1 MAPPRRAEGHLARRT
16 PGQGAILLVMRGILL
31 SEAMAQRHA
40 ALLAR
45 LRDPAAS
52 DGDPVEAVLIPE
64 GESGVLPEAELASI
78 RAAFISTDVVA
89 DPRLE
94 RRGFGTARRARNLQW
109 LHIGFAGTD
118 TPIFRELMER
128 GVTVT
133 NSSGAAAEPI
143 AQTAIAGM
151 LALNRDLPRW
161 AALQRKHEWKRG
173 QHAPPDLRG
182 QTMVVLGLG
191 AIGAHVARMARAFG
205 LHVIGVRRTP
215 ASLEDGIDEWVPPD
229 RLREVLPRAD
239 WLAITVPLTPRTH
252 HLIDAGALAL
262 LPRGAHILNVARGAV
277 IDEAAL
283 IESLR
288 AGHLGGAYLDVF
300 EVEPLPETS
309 PLWDFPNVIVTPHDS
324 NVSAG
329 NAARFDAIFAEQLEL
344 WAAGQPLTRVVR
356 EG

>member
-1 MAPPRRAEGHLARRT
+1 
-16 PGQGAILLVMRGILL
+16 MRGILL
-31 SEAMAQRHA
+31 SEAMAERHA

-52 DGDPVEAVLIPE
+52 GGDPIAAILIPE
-64 GESGVLPEAELASI
+64 GESGILPEAELASI
-78 RAAFISTDVVA
+78 RAAFISTDVVY
-89 DPRLE
+89 DPRRE
-94 RRGFGTARRARNLQW
+94 RRGFGTARRAPNLEW

-118 TPIFRELMER
+118 TPIFRELMDK

-151 LALNRDLPRW
+151 LALNRGFPHW
-161 AALQRKHEWKRG
+161 ADLQRRHEWRRQ

-182 QTMVVLGLG
+182 QTMTVLGLG
-191 AIGAHVARMARAFG
+191 SIGTYVARFARAFG

-215 ASLEDGIDEWVPPD
+215 AGPADGIDEWVPPD
-229 RLREVLPRAD
+229 RLRELLPRTD
-239 WLAITVPLTPRTH
+239 WLAITVPLTPQTH
-252 HLIDAGALAL
+252 HLIDATALAL
-262 LPRGAHILNVARGAV
+262 LPPGAHILNVGRGPI

-283 IESLR
+283 IKSLH

-309 PLWDFPNVIVTPHDS
+309 PLWDMPNVILTPHDS

-329 NAARFDAIFAEQLEL
+329 NAARFDAIFARQLEL
-344 WAAGQPLTRVVR
+344 WAAGKPLTMVVR
-356 EG
+356 DG

>member
-1 MAPPRRAEGHLARRT
+1 
-16 PGQGAILLVMRGILL
+16 MRGILL
-31 SEAMAQRHA
+31 SAAMAERHA

-45 LRDPAAS
+45 LRDPEAS
-52 DGDPVEAVLIPE
+52 NGNPVEAIAIPE
-64 GESGVLPEAELASI
+64 GESGVLPEDVLASV
-78 RAAFISTDVVA
+78 RAAFISTDVIA

-94 RRGFGTARRARNLQW
+94 RRGFGTARRAPNLEW

-118 TPIFRELMER
+118 TPIFRELMDR

-151 LALNRDLPRW
+151 LALNREFPRW
-161 AALQRKHEWKRG
+161 AELQRRHEWKRQ

-182 QTMVVLGLG
+182 QTMVVVGLG
-191 AIGAHVARMARAFG
+191 AIGEHIARFARAFG

-215 ASLEDGIDEWVPPD
+215 ASPADGIDEWAPPE
-229 RLREVLPRAD
+229 RLHEVLPRAD
-239 WLAITVPLTPRTH
+239 WLAITVPLTPQTH
-252 HLIDAGALAL
+252 HLIDAAALAL
-262 LPRGAHILNVARGAV
+262 LPRGAHILNVARGAIV
-277 IDEAAL
+277 DEAAL
-283 IESLR
+283 VEALQT
-288 AGHLGGAYLDVF
+288 GHLGGAYLDVF

-309 PLWDFPNVIVTPHDS
+309 PLWDMPNVIVTPHDS
-324 NVSAG
+324 NASAG

-344 WAAGQPLTRVVR
+344 WATGKPLTRAVR

>member
-1 MAPPRRAEGHLARRT
+1 MLLA
-16 PGQGAILLVMRGILL
+16 MRGILL

-45 LRDPAAS
+45 LRNAEAS
-52 DGDPVEAVLIPE
+52 NGNPVEAIAIPA
-64 GESGVLPEAELASI
+64 GESGVLPEDVLASV
-78 RAAFISTDVVA
+78 RAAFISTDVIA
-89 DPRLE
+89 DARLE
-94 RRGFGTARRARNLQW
+94 RRGFGTARRAPNLEW

-118 TPIFRELMER
+118 TPIFRELMDR

-151 LALNRDLPRW
+151 LALNRGFPRW
-161 AALQRKHEWKRG
+161 ADLQRRHEWKR
-173 QHAPPDLRG
+173 QRHAPPDLRG

-191 AIGAHVARMARAFG
+191 AIGLHIARFARTFG

-215 ASLEDGIDEWVPPD
+215 TSPADGIDEWVPPD

-239 WLAITVPLTPRTH
+239 WLAIAMPLTSQTH
-252 HLIDAGALAL
+252 HLIDAAALSL
-262 LPRGAHILNVARGAV
+262 LPRGAHILNVARGAIV
-277 IDEAAL
+277 DEAAL
-283 IESLR
+283 VEALR
-288 AGHLGGAYLDVF
+288 SGHLGGAYLDVF

-309 PLWDFPNVIVTPHDS
+309 PLWNMSNVIVTPHDS
-324 NVSAG
+324 SVSAG

-344 WAAGQPLTRVVR
+344 WAAGRPFTRVVR
-356 EG
+356 EI